1 MEGFLPEILAT
12 RRMFLYAYDEEWAPE
27 VRDFLE
33 RNRAYFQR
41 RETAHTPDYYEVSQI
56 AGRMQ
61 AARRQMADGNGVT
74 YYGCLKE
81 RPGRIVLNVL
91 LTTAEVE
98 GVRFGSLGYRMD
110 QAHTGQGLMTE
121 ALNRLIALG
130 FEMLQYDFI
139 EAIIARDNPASQ
151 RVAEKLGFVRLSAPD
166 LMLEAGGQLTPHAR
180 HRRYPDTV
188 FTPL

>member
-41 RETAHTPDYYEVSQI
+41 RETAHAPDYYEVSQI

-110 QAHTGQGLMTE
+110 QALS
-121 ALNRLIALG
+121 LIHIYGGVMSWGRRTLKSQICAPYPASG
-130 FEMLQYDFI
+130 
-139 EAIIARDNPASQ
+139 EAI
-151 RVAEKLGFVRLSAPD
+151 
-166 LMLEAGGQLTPHAR
+166 
-180 HRRYPDTV
+180 
-188 FTPL
+188 